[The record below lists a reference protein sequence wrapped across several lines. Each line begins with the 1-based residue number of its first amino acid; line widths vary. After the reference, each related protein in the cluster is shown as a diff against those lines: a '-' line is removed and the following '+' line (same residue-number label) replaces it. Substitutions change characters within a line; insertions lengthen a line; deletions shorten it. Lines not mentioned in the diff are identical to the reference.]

1 MTLSTLA
8 GVRVLDL
15 TGYIAGPYAAALL
28 GDLGADVIKI
38 ESPEGDTLRRYPST
52 LPGESRAFIGV
63 NRNKRGM
70 VIDLK
75 TEGGSAL
82 FRRLVTGADVV
93 LHNFRPDAAAR
104 LRVDFASLGEVNAR
118 IVAGAL
124 TGYGQVGPWR
134 SRPGFDQVLQSMT
147 GLSRCQGADDGEP
160 KVIWGSVVDYY
171 AASMLAM
178 AVCAALFDRE
188 RTGRAQEIDVSLLR
202 SAIAM
207 QAGRLVWANG
217 EPRDVERDLRSGRL
231 AGIHP
236 TRDGWLYLQAQ
247 TPSFW
252 SALCEL
258 TGLEHLA
265 ADPRYD
271 DMRKRKQHED
281 ELVPQLRA
289 ALASRTALEWESLF
303 GDRVPCA
310 AVRSLEDVFELP
322 QVLAQDLV
330 VEHAHPVL
338 GRYRATGAPVR
349 IGDGSTSGPERRAP
363 LLGEHTA
370 QVLREAGCSE
380 AEIEQLIRQAAVG
393 AAR

>member
-1 MTLSTLA
+1 MTRPTLA

-28 GDLGADVIKI
+28 GDLGADVIKV
-38 ESPEGDTLRRYPST
+38 ESPEGDTLRGYPST

-75 TEGGSAL
+75 SADGAAL
-82 FRRLVTGADVV
+82 FRRLVDRADVV

-104 LRVDFASLGEVNAR
+104 LKVDFDSLCALNTR
-118 IVAGAL
+118 IIVGAL

-147 GLSRCQGADDGEP
+147 GLSHCQGADGGEP

-207 QAGRLVWANG
+207 QAGRLVWASG

-236 TRDGWLYLQAQ
+236 TREGWLYLQAQ
-247 TPSFW
+247 TPRFW
-252 SALCEL
+252 TALCEL
-258 TGLEHLA
+258 TGLAHLA

-271 DMRKRKQHED
+271 DMRKRKERED
-281 ELVPQLRA
+281 ELVPLLRA
-289 ALASRTALEWESLF
+289 ALASRPALEWEALF

-330 VEHAHPVL
+330 VEHEHPVL
-338 GRYRATGAPVR
+338 GRYRATRAPVR
-349 IGDGSTSGPERRAP
+349 IGDGRGPGTERRAP
-363 LLGEHTA
+363 LFGEHTVE
-370 QVLREAGCSE
+370 VLRDLGCTD
-380 AEIEQLIRQAAVG
+380 AEIERLIERAAVR
-393 AAR
+393 AER